1 MFKNYID
8 DLEEFII
15 SRNWNNYHHIKN
27 LTTAHGCEVAELMEL
42 FTLCSYKDHL
52 KEVKEEIGDCFLSL
66 FTIFRVLCFDIHKHF
81 QSNSLEKTA
90 FETLSKKFNHS
101 LTPEFLV
108 KYLVVR
114 AGFLQEAFLWISEEE
129 SRKYINTLPEKT
141 LVEPFTILLAL
152 CYSLDSPCLELMYHK
167 FNLVKKKYSSEL
179 ANNEKLLHS
188 MNKDKI
194 QKRGK

>member
-1 MFKNYID
+1 MFKSYID
-8 DLEEFII
+8 ELDEFIT
-15 SRNWNNYHHIKN
+15 SRNWNSYHHIKN
-27 LTTAHGCEVAELMEL
+27 LTTAHSCEVAELMEL
-42 FTLCSYKDHL
+42 FTLCEYKDHL

-66 FTIFRVLCFDIHKHF
+66 FTIFRVLSFDIHKHF
-81 QSNSLEKTA
+81 QSDSLEKRA
-90 FETLSKKFNHS
+90 FETLSEKFNHS
-101 LTPEFLV
+101 LTPEVLV

-141 LVEPFTILLAL
+141 LLEPFTILLAL
-152 CYSLDSPCLELMYHK
+152 CYSLDVACLEIMYHK
-167 FNLVKKKYSSEL
+167 FHLVKKKYSSEL
-179 ANNEKLLHS
+179 AINEELLHS